1 MDVPE
6 SLLTKELDVASQTAV
21 TGSPR
26 GRFREMMRADILN
39 AGLEILRE
47 GGFTALSMR
56 ALAEAVGVRAPTLY
70 DYFAN
75 KEEVLNE
82 LFLEGIKEIRQH
94 FQPAMATSQPG
105 VARIIGLGLAY
116 RDFAIANPVLFQLV
130 FGRIDSS
137 YVPGEEQMQA
147 GHDLYMLLR
156 GEVEQ
161 AVEIGE
167 FEAADIDILSMTIW
181 SAIHGITTLELAGFS
196 AKCAPDAPI
205 ENLSP
210 HVVSSLLYGI
220 LPRRT
225 DDSPAV
231 SCPVPI
237 GHPLRDR
244 A

>member
-1 MDVPE
+1 
-6 SLLTKELDVASQTAV
+6 VASQTAAA
-21 TGSPR
+21 GSPR

-39 AGLEILRE
+39 AGREILRE
-47 GGFTALSMR
+47 GGFSALSMR

-82 LFLEGIKEIRQH
+82 LFLEGVREFRQH
-94 FQPAMATSQPG
+94 FQPSLESSVPG
-105 VARIIGLGLAY
+105 VARIIGLGLVY

-147 GHDLYMLLR
+147 GHDLYLLLR
-156 GEVEQ
+156 DEVEQ
-161 AVEIGE
+161 AVEMGE

-196 AKCAPDAPI
+196 AKCAPD
-205 ENLSP
+205 ETKNLSP
-210 HVVSSLLYGI
+210 HVASALLYGI
-220 LPRRT
+220 LPRRS
-225 DDSPAV
+225 DDTPAV
-231 SCPVPI
+231 SCPVPA
-237 GHPLRDR
+237 GHPLRKP

>member
-1 MDVPE
+1 LYANAG
-6 SLLTKELDVASQTAV
+6 LLKEFEVTSQAAVA
-21 TGSPR
+21 GSPR

-82 LFLEGIKEIRQH
+82 LFLEGVKEIRQH
-94 FQPAMATSQPG
+94 FQPAMESSQPG
-105 VARIIGLGLAY
+105 AARIVGLGLAY

-147 GHDLYMLLR
+147 GHDLYLLLR
-156 GEVEQ
+156 DEVER
-161 AVEIGE
+161 AVQLGE

-181 SAIHGITTLELAGFS
+181 SAVHGITTLELAGFS
-196 AKCAPDAPI
+196 AKCAPDEPI

-210 HVVSSLLYGI
+210 YVTSSLLYGI
-220 LPRRT
+220 LPRRS
-225 DDSPAV
+225 DDTPAV
-231 SCPVPI
+231 SCPVPA
-237 GHPLRDR
+237 GHPLREG

>member
-1 MDVPE
+1 
-6 SLLTKELDVASQTAV
+6 VAGQSVIA
-21 TGSPR
+21 GSPR

-39 AGLEILRE
+39 AGREILRE

-82 LFLEGIKEIRQH
+82 LFLEGVKEIRQH
-94 FQPAMATSQPG
+94 FQPMMESAPPG
-105 VARIIGLGLAY
+105 VARIVGLGLAY
-116 RDFAIANPVLFQLV
+116 RDFAIENPVLFQLV

-137 YVPGEEQMQA
+137 YVPGDEQMQA
-147 GHDLYMLLR
+147 GRNLYLLLR
-156 GEVEQ
+156 EEVER
-161 AVEIGE
+161 AVELGE
-167 FEAADIDILSMTIW
+167 LEAADLDILSMTIW

-196 AKCAPDAPI
+196 AKCAPDEPM

-210 HVVSSLLYGI
+210 YVASSLLFGI
-220 LPRRT
+220 LPRRG
-225 DDSPAV
+225 DDTPSVCCPIPA
-231 SCPVPI
+231 
-237 GHPLRDR
+237 GHPLRDD